1 MPTVLQLLI
10 GPALVAL
17 STIAARRWDER
28 AGGLV
33 SAFPAIAGPV
43 LLIDAYEHGTAF
55 AARAATGTVLG
66 VLSLS
71 AFAVAYGRV
80 ATGRSWRSSLAA
92 GWAAAVV
99 ATVAA
104 TGTRAGLAMAALA
117 AGSSLVL
124 AHRALG
130 SAAPARVPLADGSDV
145 PLRMAVTAGLV
156 LALAAV
162 AGLVGPEVGGI
173 LTGLPVL
180 ASVLAVFVH
189 RRQGAAAV
197 TALLRGMVAGMAGFT
212 LFCALIG
219 LLVDRAGVSAAF
231 AVATVAALGV
241 HGTALLAGAGPAP
254 SAVAPARR

>member
-1 MPTVLQLLI
+1 MQTVLQLLI

-17 STIAARRWDER
+17 STLAARRWDER
-28 AGGLV
+28 VGGLV

-43 LLIDAYEHGTAF
+43 LLIDAHEHGTAF

-66 VLSLS
+66 VVSLS

-80 ATGRSWRSSLAA
+80 AMVRPWRSSLAA

-99 ATVAA
+99 STIAA
-104 TGTRAGLAMAALA
+104 TGTHAGLPMAALA
-117 AGSSLVL
+117 AGTSLVL

-130 SAAPARVPLADGSDV
+130 GEAPAPVALADGSDL

-162 AGLVGPEVGGI
+162 AGLAGPELGGI

-189 RRQGAAAV
+189 RRQGAAA
-197 TALLRGMVAGMAGFT
+197 
-212 LFCALIG
+212 
-219 LLVDRAGVSAAF
+219 
-231 AVATVAALGV
+231 
-241 HGTALLAGAGPAP
+241 
-254 SAVAPARR
+254 